1 MADITKEGAIINGI
15 MYRRVF
21 RDNKNFI
28 VVTTG
33 PTGSG
38 KSLSDLRKAE
48 LWYNNI
54 LKKPFPITNVTFSVE
69 EALNKVEEYS
79 QLSQKGVDVR
89 GEIIICEES
98 GTSMGNLDFQTTTAK
113 LMNYVLQA
121 FRSMNLVLFLNLPYF
136 SMLNKST
143 RMLCHMLCTTGGID
157 KARGVCKIKP
167 KFLQYNQTTGKLYE
181 HYPVASVDGFFEK
194 IREVEYKL
202 PSDEL
207 RNQYEQKKS
216 RFLHGLIVGSKT
228 SIEMKDKKK
237 LTPFQMQIYGL
248 WKEGIHKTGEIAEK
262 LGVDSSRVSH
272 NLAYMRNKGYIAE
285 ETYRNADFE
294 GFGAISAT
302 PEIN

>member
-262 LGVDSSRVSH
+262 LGVDSSKVSH
-272 NLAYMRNKGYIAE
+272 NLAYMRNKGYIVE

-302 PEIN
+302 QEIN